1 MLRLAWKA
9 AKALWPRIKLLP
21 LRAAVALGSAGLG
34 QPPRPDQLYKAWCI
48 VLPIGYLT
56 WWAIPQV
63 TWVMSPSIAVWAV
76 RAAPGVIHK
85 GDLVSFMLSHPLAGP
100 SPVPVTK
107 YALCMPGERLA
118 MVEKP
123 SMAPGAPR
131 GENDGYYY
139 CNGHLLGVSK
149 PIGRGGQ
156 VLAHFHPDS
165 AVVPAGFIY
174 VGSSHPNGFDSRYYG
189 PVAISRLTRME
200 KVL

>member
-1 MLRLAWKA
+1 MFSLAWKV

-34 QPPRPDQLYKAWCI
+34 QPPRPDQLWRAWCI

-63 TWVMSPSIAVWAV
+63 TWVMSPSISAWAV

-107 YALCMPGERLA
+107 YALCMPGDRLEKI
-118 MVEKP
+118 EKP
-123 SMAPGAPR
+123 SIAPGVP
-131 GENDGYYY
+131 GGQYDGWYY
-139 CNGHLLGVSK
+139 CNGRLLGISK
-149 PIGRGGQ
+149 PIGRNGQ
-156 VLAHFHPDS
+156 RLAHFHPES
-165 AVVPAGFIY
+165 AVIPAGFIY
-174 VGSSHPNGFDSRYYG
+174 VGSSHPSGFDSRYYG
-189 PVAISRLTRME
+189 PVALSRLTRME
-200 KVL
+200 QVL

>member
-9 AKALWPRIKLLP
+9 ARALWPRIKLLP

-34 QPPRPDQLYKAWCI
+34 QPPRPDQLWKAWCI

-63 TWVMSPSIAVWAV
+63 TWVMSPSIAAWAV
-76 RAAPGVIHK
+76 RAAPGAIHK
-85 GDLVSFMLSHPLAGP
+85 GDFVSFMLSHPLAGP

-107 YALCMPGERLA
+107 YALCMPGERLT

-123 SMAPGAPR
+123 SMALGVPR

-156 VLAHFHPDS
+156 RLAHFHPDS

-174 VGSSHPNGFDSRYYG
+174 VGSSHPSGFDSRYYG
-189 PVAISRLTRME
+189 PIAISRLTRME